1 MTDHKPLKNI
11 MDQRISTPAQH
22 KWVAKLMGY
31 HYSIEYKADKSN
43 IVPDVLSQK
52 LVLMELNEFWQPL
65 LPIQD
70 QRILRIARVGYT
82 TKKYESIRPPGLL
95 QPLPIPAHNW
105 EDISMDFV
113 EGLPKS
119 NGFNAI
125 MVIVDHLSKF
135 THFVV
140 VTHPFS
146 AADIADTFLRNIFRL
161 HGMPKCIVSDRDPV
175 FVSKLWIAFF
185 KLNDTTLCHSSA
197 YHPQSDGQ
205 SEALYGHSP
214 PAIEGYL
221 PGTTTIAA
229 VDKALQDK
237 DILIEH
243 LRTNM
248 AKAQNRM
255 KQMVDKNRTE
265 REFAEGDW
273 VFLKLQPYWQKSLL
287 KRLSTKLAPWFF
299 GPFKILQKIG
309 SVAYCLELP
318 PNSRLHPVFH
328 ASLLKKC
335 IGDLALVSGTLPQF
349 DKDGQVVWEPL
360 RVLDMGTRTYR
371 KRRITTWLVQWNGL
385 PVEDATW
392 EDAATMISKFPTFGT
407 CRQAPSRGGSDVG
420 YQHGHSTGPH
430 VFVQ

>member
-1 MTDHKPLKNI
+1 
-11 MDQRISTPAQH
+11 
-22 KWVAKLMGY
+22 
-31 HYSIEYKADKSN
+31 
-43 IVPDVLSQK
+43 
-52 LVLMELNEFWQPL
+52 
-65 LPIQD
+65 
-70 QRILRIARVGYT
+70 
-82 TKKYESIRPPGLL
+82 
-95 QPLPIPAHNW
+95 
-105 EDISMDFV
+105 MDFV

-125 MVIVDHLSKF
+125 MVIVDRLSKF

-161 HGMPKCIVSDRDPV
+161 HGMPKCIVSDRDLV
-175 FVSKLWIAFF
+175 FVSKFWIAFF

-205 SEALYGHSP
+205 SEA
-214 PAIEGYL
+214 YL

-229 VDKALQDK
+229 VDKALQDR

-248 AKAQNRM
+248 AKAQIRM
-255 KQMVDKNRTE
+255 KQMADKNCTE
-265 REFAEGDW
+265 REFAKGDW
-273 VFLKLQPYWQKSLL
+273 VFLKLQPYQQKSLL
-287 KRLSTKLAPWFF
+287 KRLSTKLAPRFF

-309 SVAYCLELP
+309 SVAYRLELP

-328 ASLLKKC
+328 ASLLKKR
-335 IGDLALVSGTLPQF
+335 IGDSAPVSGTLPQF

-360 RVLDMGTRTYR
+360 RVLDMGTRTYS
-371 KRRITTWLVQWNGL
+371 KRRITTWLVQWKRL
-385 PVEDATW
+385 QVEDATW

-407 CRQAPSRGGSDVG
+407 CGQAPSRGGSDVG
-420 YQHGHSTGPH
+420 YQHGDNTGPR
-430 VFVQ
+430 VFIQ